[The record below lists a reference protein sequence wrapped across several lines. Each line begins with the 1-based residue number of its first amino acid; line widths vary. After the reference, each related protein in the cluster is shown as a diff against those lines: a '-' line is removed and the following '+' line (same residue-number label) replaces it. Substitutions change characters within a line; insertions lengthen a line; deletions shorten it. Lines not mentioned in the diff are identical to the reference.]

1 MRDARRAQN
10 RAAISPNLTGDQYR
24 SRSTIARLWFGKIC
38 SIPGR
43 LL

>member
-1 MRDARRAQN
+1 VRDARRAQN
-10 RAAISPNLTGDQYR
+10 RAAISPNLTGDQGR
-24 SRSTIARLWFGKIC
+24 SCSTIATPWFGKIC